1 MSYSETMNS
10 LIQNQYISIVVILD
24 PNGGVYWTNQP
35 EWAIDGRSIIA
46 AWQSKQP
53 SIVVGTTKF
62 SSIKNEPGNTF
73 VGKNLG
79 GGGTVIIQRA
89 PNGYYFLTWSD
100 ANCPYNPIN
109 IHVEVAMMA
118 NQFG

>member
-1 MSYSETMNS
+1 MSYSDTLNS
-10 LIQNQYISIVVILD
+10 LLQNQYFSIVVIMD
-24 PNGGVYWTNQP
+24 PNGGIYWTNQP
-35 EWAIDGRSIIA
+35 EWQVDGHGVIS
-46 AWQSKQP
+46 AWQSKSP
-53 SIVVGTTKF
+53 SIMVGSTKF

-89 PNGYYFLTWSD
+89 PNGYFFLTWSD
-100 ANCPYNPIN
+100 AGCPFNPIN
-109 IHVEVAMMA
+109 IHAEVARMA

>member
-1 MSYSETMNS
+1 MSYSDTMNY
-10 LIQNQYISIVVILD
+10 LLQNQYFSIVVILD
-24 PNGGVYWTNQP
+24 SNGGVYWTNQP
-35 EWAIDGRSIIA
+35 EWQVDGQSVIS
-46 AWQSKQP
+46 AWQSSSP
-53 SIVVGTTKF
+53 SIMVGSTKF
-62 SSIKNEPGNTF
+62 SSIKNDPGNTF

-100 ANCPYNPIN
+100 ANCPFQPIN
-109 IHVEVAMMA
+109 IHAEVSIMA

>member
-1 MSYSETMNS
+1 MSYSDTLNS
-10 LIQNQYISIVVILD
+10 LLQNQYFSIVVIMD
-24 PNGGVYWTNQP
+24 PNGGIYWTNQP
-35 EWAIDGRSIIA
+35 DWQVDGHGVNSA
-46 AWQSKQP
+46 CQSKSP
-53 SIVVGTTKF
+53 SIMVGSTKF

-89 PNGYYFLTWSD
+89 PNGYFFLTWSD
-100 ANCPYNPIN
+100 AGCPFNPIN
-109 IHVEVAMMA
+109 IHAEVARMA

>member
-1 MSYSETMNS
+1 MSYSDTMNN
-10 LIQNQYISIVVILD
+10 LLQNQYFSIVVILD

-35 EWAIDGRSIIA
+35 EWAIDGPGIIS
-46 AWQSKQP
+46 AWQKSSP
-53 SIVVGTTKF
+53 SIMVGSTKF
-62 SSIKNEPGNTF
+62 SSIKNTPGETF

-79 GGGTVIIQRA
+79 GGGTVILQRA

-100 ANCPYNPIN
+100 ANCPFQPIN
-109 IHVEVAMMA
+109 IHAEVSLMA